1 MRFISF
7 LLSLTCLHL
16 ACGQINFNDTHKLKS
31 YIRFLA
37 KEKKYTSAASESET
51 LYKLTQNTSHAYQS
65 IKYLLTADSWQQ
77 AYHTSQVLLGEK
89 DMTLQSQ
96 LKIVLNPTID
106 VPQDSDS
113 QYYQFIQGLIHT
125 PQSVQV
131 IDDKLAELYDL
142 KDLNTILKSQKKKR
156 LIAGMA
162 SLVPGLGKLYIG
174 RNMDALAS
182 FVNVSMLSGLSLA
195 SYSHLGLHPVTYITA
210 GMAVGFYIAGLVGTQ
225 ASIGTNRRMAHQK
238 LKQYALD
245 NYKLFLLSQ

>member
-1 MRFISF
+1 MAF
-7 LLSLTCLHL
+7 
-16 ACGQINFNDTHKLKS
+16 GQIDFNDTQKLKT

-37 KEKKYTSAASESET
+37 KEKKYTIAASESET
-51 LYKLTQNTSHAYQS
+51 LYTLTQNTSHAYQS
-65 IKYLLTADSWQQ
+65 IKYWLTADSWQK
-77 AYHTSQVLLGEK
+77 AYHVSQVLLNEK
-89 DMTLQSQ
+89 DIRLQSQ
-96 LKIVLNPTID
+96 LKLVLIPAPD
-106 VPQDSDS
+106 VPKDADS
-113 QYYQFIQGLIHT
+113 QYYQFIHGLIHS
-125 PQSVQV
+125 PQSVKV

-142 KDLNTILKSQKKKR
+142 KDLNTILIKSQSKKR

-210 GMAVGFYIAGLVGTQ
+210 GMTVGFYIAGIVGTQ
-225 ASIGTNRRMAHQK
+225 ASMKTNRRMAHQK